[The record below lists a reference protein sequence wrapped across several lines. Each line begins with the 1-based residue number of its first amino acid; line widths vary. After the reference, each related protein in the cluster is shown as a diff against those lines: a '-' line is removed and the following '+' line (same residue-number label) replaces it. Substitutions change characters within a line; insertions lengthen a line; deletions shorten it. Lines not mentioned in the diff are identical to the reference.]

1 MTALQ
6 ANAPVQT
13 DKMPAQSIDEALNTT
28 LPVLLLVW
36 NGETFRSAVKNELDK
51 AARDYAGR
59 IVVVKA
65 DASEVPE
72 IAQRFELGKHP
83 LLIGML
89 CGEVL
94 GRRPRPWGTDVQGM
108 VEELVKYAP
117 QAAPMANPGKEEKAV
132 STGKPIHVTD
142 QTFQKEVIESK

>member
-65 DASEVPE
+65 DASEVPDV
-72 IAQRFELGKHP
+72 AQRFELGKHP
-83 LLIGML
+83 LLIGLL

-108 VEELVKYAP
+108 VEELVKHAP
-117 QAAPMANPGKEEKAV
+117 PVSAVAPAEKEDKAIT
-132 STGKPIHVTD
+132 TGKPVHVSD
-142 QTFQKEVIESK
+142 